1 MVSRNETKKS
11 HRKGKMTLYESLTSA
26 ACLLTWISRVG
37 DALTLSSSVSAFVS
51 LVSTRDE
58 TEEVFRLRLLGSY
71 RSKDRRLFRSLSPR
85 LIPLLR

>member
-1 MVSRNETKKS
+1 
-11 HRKGKMTLYESLTSA
+11 L
-26 ACLLTWISRVG
+26 ISRVG

-71 RSKDRRLFRSLSPR
+71 RSKDRRLFLSLSPR
-85 LIPLLR
+85 LILLLR